1 MIQDVIA
8 KLKTLLCYKL
18 QNRNVVKMQIVRSK
32 QCLVARCNMRIILLS
47 YSCKKRPFPLYMH
60 VDLEYG
66 NAANPKRRNFKMRNV
81 VFCLIQASHE
91 FINT

>member
-8 KLKTLLCYKL
+8 KFKTLLCCKL
-18 QNRNVVKMQIVRSK
+18 QNRNVAKMQIVRSK
-32 QCLVARCNMRIILLS
+32 QYLVARCNLRIILLS
-47 YSCKKRPFPLYMH
+47 YSCKKRPLYMH

-81 VFCLIQASHE
+81 AICLIQASHE

>member
-1 MIQDVIA
+1 
-8 KLKTLLCYKL
+8 
-18 QNRNVVKMQIVRSK
+18 
-32 QCLVARCNMRIILLS
+32 
-47 YSCKKRPFPLYMH
+47 MH

-81 VFCLIQASHE
+81 VFCLIRASHE